1 MNMSRWCWFPVLAL
15 CVAGCASSRSGSRSS
30 SGSATERRAEEL
42 EARNAEIRAE
52 LDRKRAE
59 LQQSFQVMARAE
71 GAAGLNGLGCA
82 GVAPANA
89 QVQGLPRS
97 GAIHAQFQ
105 LRGQPHHMTATFSP
119 PRKVG
124 DWRVSQGT
132 CKVVGP

>member
-1 MNMSRWCWFPVLAL
+1 MNMSRWYWLPVLAL
-15 CVAGCASSRSGSRSS
+15 CAAGCASGRSGSRAS

-42 EARNAEIRAE
+42 EARNAELRAE

-59 LQQSFQVMARAE
+59 LQQSYQVMAQAE
-71 GAAGLNGLGCA
+71 GAAGLSNLGCA

-89 QVQGLPRS
+89 QMQGMPRS

-105 LRGQPHHMTATFSP
+105 LRGQLHRMTATFAA
-119 PRKVG
+119 PRTAG
-124 DWRVSQGT
+124 AWRVSQGT